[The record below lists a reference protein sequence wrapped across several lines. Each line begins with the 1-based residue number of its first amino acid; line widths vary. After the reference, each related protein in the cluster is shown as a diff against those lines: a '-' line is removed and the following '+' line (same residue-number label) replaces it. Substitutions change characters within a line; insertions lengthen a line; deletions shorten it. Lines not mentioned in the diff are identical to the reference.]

1 MTTSKA
7 RLRNTRIALVFLLPA
22 LILFGNFF
30 AYPVIEVFRLS
41 FYRYEPLTT
50 PEWVGWANYA
60 RLVADPEFRTALA
73 NSFLYLVVV
82 PIIAAL
88 SLALAVLVEPR
99 IPGIGFFRAAYYVPV
114 VTTMVVVGIAWR
126 FIFSEDDGLLNSLLT
141 HWGWIA
147 QSIPWM
153 TEPALVL
160 FTVMTVTVWKGLGY
174 YMVIYIAALR
184 AIPNEVVEA
193 AIVDGATPSQV
204 FWRIKFP
211 LLWPAISLVL
221 ILSSIAALQVFDE
234 IYVMTNGKIREAITV
249 VYYIYETGFRAG
261 SGPMDY
267 GYASAMAA
275 VLFFVLLGFSYLN
288 LWLTRRSG
296 YQGE

>member
-1 MTTSKA
+1 M
-7 RLRNTRIALVFLLPA
+7 L
-22 LILFGNFF
+22 
-30 AYPVIEVFRLS
+30 
-41 FYRYEPLTT
+41 
-50 PEWVGWANYA
+50 
-60 RLVADPEFRTALA
+60 
-73 NSFLYLVVV
+73 
-82 PIIAAL
+82 
-88 SLALAVLVEPR
+88 
-99 IPGIGFFRAAYYVPV
+99 
-114 VTTMVVVGIAWR
+114 
-126 FIFSEDDGLLNSLLT
+126 
-141 HWGWIA
+141 HWGWIT

-184 AIPNEVVEA
+184 AIPNEIVEA
-193 AIVDGATPSQV
+193 AIVDGASPSQV

-221 ILSSIAALQVFDE
+221 VLSSISALQVFDE

-275 VLFFVLLGFSYLN
+275 VLFFILLAFSYVN
-288 LWLTRRSG
+288 LWVTRRTG